1 MRSRLSRR
9 AQQPVKPVSVVHTVF
24 CLTLFPYKGRP
35 SLPSLLPLVFS
46 EETIQ
51 RLLVT
56 VCGRDTEEG
65 VALRRV
71 STETV
76 FNGLDVLCW
85 IASIASV
92 DSERQDAIFILILLL
107 DYFFFYTGHFLRLS
121 LFLRLSYWSPY
132 LGTAMSLL
140 GLDCWL
146 TNVLNLSQYCQ
157 GMGDIDHL
165 QCTCS

>member
-9 AQQPVKPVSVVHTVF
+9 AQQPVKPVSIVHTVF

-92 DSERQDAIFILILLL
+92 DSERQDAIFVLILLL
-107 DYFFFYTGHFLRLS
+107 HYFFFLYRSFFKTIIILTSQLLEPILRYCYVTTGSRLLAHKCAQFIS
-121 LFLRLSYWSPY
+121 ILSRYGRYRSFTMY
-132 LGTAMSLL
+132 M
-140 GLDCWL
+140 
-146 TNVLNLSQYCQ
+146 
-157 GMGDIDHL
+157 
-165 QCTCS
+165 